1 MFLVVDANI
10 LFKALIGKGSM
21 LKLFFLENLTIS
33 APKNLFEEILK
44 HKTEIA
50 NKGNVS
56 IPELE
61 EALLNLKERIKPIPL
76 ECISDKSK
84 EKAKL
89 LAPHIKD
96 EAYFAVA
103 LDLKASIW
111 SDEKA
116 FKKQS
121 SIKIYN
127 TSELMD
133 LFKSGKL
140 T

>member
-1 MFLVVDANI
+1 MLLVADANV
-10 LFKALIGKGSM
+10 LFKILIGRGNVTN
-21 LKLFFLENLTIS
+21 LFFLDNLRII
-33 APKNLFEEILK
+33 APEFLFKELAKNKAEILK
-44 HKTEIA
+44 KSKLPEKDFDIFTSLLMKRIDI
-50 NKGNVS
+50 
-56 IPELE
+56 IPSE
-61 EALLNLKERIKPIPL
+61 EV
-76 ECISDKSK
+76 SDKSK

-133 LFKSGKL
+133 LFKSNSL
-140 T
+140 A